1 MYSSSTIFRYLIHI
15 VANMCLC
22 VKLGNGE
29 NQRLVTLGLLQVSG
43 DVVTNANDVSGSE
56 DTHMQPIN

>member
-1 MYSSSTIFRYLIHI
+1 
-15 VANMCLC
+15 MCLC